1 VLLAKG
7 VKGVEQQQ
15 EGRVNDM
22 MDPRLT
28 LSRGG
33 QQREFI
39 PLWEVETKA
48 NASRQKKTPKLSYF
62 KLCMCI
68 S

>member
-1 VLLAKG
+1 MKYCTVCVRQVLLAKG

-15 EGRVNDM
+15 EGCVNDM

-33 QQREFI
+33 QQREFT
-39 PLWEVETKA
+39 PLWGVETMA
-48 NASRQKKTPKLSYF
+48 
-62 KLCMCI
+62 
-68 S
+68 